1 MLVFN
6 RWLYKVYCSL
16 HATSHQSLLSCNQV
30 ETKNG
35 TCTVHI
41 YIYIQ
46 VHFDYCNI
54 ICLGPLQQNFI
65 HYIKMTIEFGDKCH
79 TWTVN
84 NWGGWV
90 GGIGQ
95 RVMGQGS
102 HILWPL

>member
-1 MLVFN
+1 MLVFK

-16 HATSHQSLLSCNQV
+16 HATSVTPKLQPSRNKKWYMYSAH
-30 ETKNG
+30 T
-35 TCTVHI
+35 
-41 YIYIQ
+41 YIQ